1 MPLSQEFF
9 VTLQFRIVTL
19 NLPMKELSQLSD
31 REIVS
36 GIINNV
42 PRIIEYFFI
51 ERCSNMFMYILNSVF
66 SGRIDKTELVNELF
80 IFLANDNWRKLKD
93 FNYNSSL
100 MTWITVVA
108 TRFFIRKRDKLIE
121 NESSEALIIESDN
134 FNFAHID
141 EDSMNMQ
148 MAIDSMPNKRYQ
160 RAIQLLDM
168 QEVSYED
175 AAAELNVSVANL
187 YNIHRRAIAQL
198 RCILVI

>member
-1 MPLSQEFF
+1 
-9 VTLQFRIVTL
+9 
-19 NLPMKELSQLSD
+19 MKELCQLSD

-36 GIINNV
+36 GIVAND

-51 ERCSNMFMYILNSVF
+51 EKCSNLFVYILNSVF
-66 SGRIDKTELVNELF
+66 SGRIEKTELVNELF
-80 IFLANDNWRKLKD
+80 LFLANDNWRKLKD

-121 NESSEALIIESDN
+121 NESSEALIIENDKNN
-134 FNFAHID
+134 FTNIS
-141 EDSMNMQ
+141 EDSVNLQ
-148 MAIDSMPNKRYQ
+148 MAIDAMPNERYK

-168 QEVSYED
+168 QEVPYED
-175 AAAELNVSVANL
+175 AATELNVSVANL

-198 RCILVI
+198 RCILTV